1 MSISS
6 SRVTLQGTGYRER
19 ERGRSVLYRNMLGSA
34 KNVVVK
40 YFSVLYRYIF
50 SYAQVCWNVPAGG
63 GSGDTAKDTRPN
75 VWDCGPLIPAHAGP
89 TLELVRANY
98 R

>member
-1 MSISS
+1 
-6 SRVTLQGTGYRER
+6 
-19 ERGRSVLYRNMLGSA
+19 MLGSA

-40 YFSVLYRYIF
+40 YFSFLYRYIF
-50 SYAQVCWNVPAGG
+50 FLCPSVLCWSVPAGG

>member
-1 MSISS
+1 
-6 SRVTLQGTGYRER
+6 
-19 ERGRSVLYRNMLGSA
+19 MLGSA

-50 SYAQVCWNVPAGG
+50 SYAQVCWSWSWAGG

-75 VWDCGPLIPAHAGP
+75 VWDCGPLIPAQAGP

>member
-1 MSISS
+1 
-6 SRVTLQGTGYRER
+6 
-19 ERGRSVLYRNMLGSA
+19 MLGSA

-40 YFSVLYRYIF
+40 YFSFLYRYIF
-50 SYAQVCWNVPAGG
+50 SYAQVCWSVPAGG